1 MFYGILKIITY
12 ISLKVFFRKIE
23 VQGEKLIPEGAP
35 LIIAANHPSTMM
47 DAIVIGSA
55 IKKRLHYIARGNLF
69 TTTFRRWL
77 FKNIFVIP
85 IYRKNE
91 SSEAREKNKE
101 VFRKCFDVLAGKGSI
116 LIFPE
121 GVSQV
126 ERRIQK
132 IKTGTARIALGAD
145 EANNFKLGVVVV
157 PVGLNYSDPEEF
169 RSDLFISFAKSIDV
183 SEFLEMYTDSQE
195 AAVRALTDRI
205 KESLEQHT
213 IDIENEALDKLV
225 SDIETIYKDRLAVE
239 VDLSPEQE
247 GKDFRLTKAITDS
260 VHYFN
265 HKEPERVEALRQKM
279 EDYMQLL
286 LSLNL
291 KDELF
296 KKGSFEKIVSLRSLL
311 TVVYSLLVLP
321 IHIYGLINNYLP
333 YKLPGFIARRVTNR
347 IEYRASIKLLM
358 GIVTFSTF
366 YFAQIWA
373 VATISNVEWVI
384 AYGLMLPA
392 SGFFVL
398 YYWNRLKR
406 LRGNLLFISLFYRRR
421 VLISRLL
428 RQRSDIVGILEV
440 ATEDY
445 LQQQQAPK

>member
-1 MFYGILKIITY
+1 VVYGILKIITD

-23 VQGEKLIPEGAP
+23 VHGEKLIPEGAP

-55 IKKRLHYIARGNLF
+55 INKRLHYIARGNLF

-77 FKNIFVIP
+77 LKNLFVIP
-85 IYRKNE
+85 IYRKGE
-91 SSEAREKNKE
+91 SSEARERNKD

-121 GVSQV
+121 GVSQSD
-126 ERRIQK
+126 RRIQK
-132 IKTGTARIALGAD
+132 IKTGTARIALGAE

-157 PVGLNYSDPEEF
+157 PVGLNYSDPGEF
-169 RSDLFISFAKSIDV
+169 RSDLYISFAKSIEV
-183 SEFLEMYTDSQE
+183 SEFLEMYVDSGE
-195 AAVRALTDRI
+195 TAVRALTDRI

-225 SDIETIYKDRLAVE
+225 SDIETIYKDRLTDA
-239 VDLSPEQE
+239 VDLSPEQK
-247 GKDFRLTKAITDS
+247 GGDFRLTKAITDS

-265 HKEPERVEALRQKM
+265 RNEPGRVEALRQKM

-286 LSLNL
+286 LRLNL

-296 KKGSFEKIVSLRSLL
+296 RKGSFQQIVSLRSLL
-311 TVVYSLLVLP
+311 KVVYSLLGLP
-321 IHIYGLINNYLP
+321 IYIYGLVNNYLP
-333 YKLPGFIARRVTNR
+333 YKLPGFIARKVSDRL
-347 IEYRASIKLLM
+347 EYQASIKLVM
-358 GIVTFSTF
+358 GIITFSTF
-366 YFAQIWA
+366 YPAQIWA
-373 VATISNVEWVI
+373 VATISSVDWVI

-398 YYWNRLKR
+398 YYWNRLKQ

-421 VLISRLL
+421 VLISRLV
-428 RQRSDIVGILEV
+428 RQRSDIVEILEV
-440 ATEDY
+440 AKEDY
-445 LQQQQAPK
+445 LKQQQVSK